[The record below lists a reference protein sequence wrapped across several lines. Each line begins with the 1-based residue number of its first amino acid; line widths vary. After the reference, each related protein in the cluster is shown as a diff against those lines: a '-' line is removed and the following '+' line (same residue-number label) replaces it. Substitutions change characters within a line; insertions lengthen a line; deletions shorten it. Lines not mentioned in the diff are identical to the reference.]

1 MADGRRWCRRVER
14 RLSTT
19 LDSRP
24 PLGLPHGSLDPAG
37 SSRHRRP
44 SRVDTAAL
52 ASRIEGRNHRFMDQ
66 RRKLADSD
74 PDARLESGDSACP
87 QVRRR
92 WHSWSAAALT
102 PSNGRR
108 TPSSHP
114 PSNGSRC
121 RRVRRQYR
129 PCGGSLTA
137 GSGGATAAE
146 GGVEVQFGG
155 DVVISRRNRPPP
167 QSLKESQPSDRCTSD
182 FYTTAGTGQYV
193 NTCLPSTMA
202 GMANATAGPK
212 PIANR
217 DGQRGG
223 RQHAARPRCWHQA
236 ANRRQSEL

>member
-155 DVVISRRNRPPP
+155 DVVISRRDRPPP

-202 GMANATAGPK
+202 GMANPGLSVG
-212 PIANR
+212 R
-217 DGQRGG
+217 SLSRGCSS
-223 RQHAARPRCWHQA
+223 RC
-236 ANRRQSEL
+236 R